1 VTLLQSST
9 TDTLEVR
16 SPRREPDTSGLVS
29 TDLVR
34 VYLNTIGK
42 TALLTAEQEVE
53 LSKRIEAGLY
63 AERLLTERQLTPA
76 LQRDYKALA
85 TDGKAAKR
93 HLLEANLRLVV
104 SVAKRYTG
112 HGMTF
117 LDLIQ
122 EGNVGLIRAVE
133 KFDYTKGFKFSTY
146 ATWWIRQA
154 ITRAMADS
162 GRTIRLPV
170 HLAEQVNKVVRT
182 RRRIHQELEREPTA
196 EELGLELDMTPERIT
211 ELLEYSRD
219 LVSLDQTVGA
229 DEESRLGDFIE
240 DADAAV
246 AEDAVAFQMMKGDVR
261 NVLSTLEDRER
272 DVVVLRFG
280 LDGGQPRTLEQIGK
294 QFGLSR
300 ERVRQIE
307 RETMAKLRDPQRAD
321 ALRDYLAKDPPA
333 PHRSQA
339 RGGALQGAAPGAGHR
354 QVAGSRRLWATH
366 RAPSPLT
373 GTPDGGTLERHRPPE
388 GDAVT
393 TEPPDT
399 FQISVEA
406 AELYEARFVPAIF
419 AEWAPLL
426 ADLAGVRPG
435 QEVLDA
441 ACGTGI
447 VARTV
452 ADRLAGSGRVVG
464 TRPQRRDA
472 GAVARRVRPD
482 LEWRHGDV
490 AALPF
495 SDRSFDVVL
504 CQMALMF
511 FPDRTAALREMAR
524 VARPGGTVAIAV
536 PAALA
541 DQPAYGTVRRDGGA
555 GSRPGRHG
563 LCSGS
568 YWVCG
573 DLAALTGEMTG
584 AGLLVVDTRTHPGTA
599 RFASPRSS
607 RSRRSR
613 AHR

>member
-1 VTLLQSST
+1 VTLLQSSPN
-9 TDTLEVR
+9 DTLEVR
-16 SPRREPDTSGLVS
+16 SRATRREPDTSGLVS

-53 LSKRIEAGLY
+53 LAKRIEAGLY
-63 AERLLTERQLTPA
+63 AERLLAEKQGLSPA
-76 LQRDYKALA
+76 YRRDYKALA
-85 TDGKAAKR
+85 IDGKAAKR

-182 RRRIHQELEREPTA
+182 RRRMHQELEREPTA
-196 EELGLELDMTPERIT
+196 EELGLELDMPEERIV

-219 LVSLDQTVGA
+219 LVSLDQTVGS

-261 NVLSTLEDRER
+261 TVLSTLEDRER

-280 LDGGQPRTLEQIGK
+280 LDGNQPRTLEQIGK

-321 ALRDYLAKDPPA
+321 ALRDYLA
-333 PHRSQA
+333 
-339 RGGALQGAAPGAGHR
+339 
-354 QVAGSRRLWATH
+354 
-366 RAPSPLT
+366 
-373 GTPDGGTLERHRPPE
+373 
-388 GDAVT
+388 
-393 TEPPDT
+393 
-399 FQISVEA
+399 
-406 AELYEARFVPAIF
+406 
-419 AEWAPLL
+419 
-426 ADLAGVRPG
+426 
-435 QEVLDA
+435 
-441 ACGTGI
+441 
-447 VARTV
+447 
-452 ADRLAGSGRVVG
+452 
-464 TRPQRRDA
+464 
-472 GAVARRVRPD
+472 
-482 LEWRHGDV
+482 
-490 AALPF
+490 
-495 SDRSFDVVL
+495 
-504 CQMALMF
+504 
-511 FPDRTAALREMAR
+511 
-524 VARPGGTVAIAV
+524 
-536 PAALA
+536 
-541 DQPAYGTVRRDGGA
+541 
-555 GSRPGRHG
+555 
-563 LCSGS
+563 
-568 YWVCG
+568 
-573 DLAALTGEMTG
+573 
-584 AGLLVVDTRTHPGTA
+584 
-599 RFASPRSS
+599 
-607 RSRRSR
+607 
-613 AHR
+613 

>member
-1 VTLLQSST
+1 VTLLQSSPN
-9 TDTLEVR
+9 DTLEVR
-16 SPRREPDTSGLVS
+16 SPRREPDSTGLVS

-53 LSKRIEAGLY
+53 LAKRIEAGLY
-63 AERLLTERQLTPA
+63 ADRLLAEKQGLTSA
-76 LQRDYKALA
+76 YQRDYKALA
-85 TDGKAAKR
+85 VDGKAAKR

-182 RRRIHQELEREPTA
+182 RRRMHQELEREPTA
-196 EELGLELDMTPERIT
+196 EELGLELDLPEERIT

-261 NVLSTLEDRER
+261 TVLSTLEDRER

-280 LDGGQPRTLEQIGK
+280 LDGQQPRTLEQIGK
-294 QFGLSR
+294 KFGLSR

-321 ALRDYLAKDPPA
+321 ALRDYL
-333 PHRSQA
+333 
-339 RGGALQGAAPGAGHR
+339 G
-354 QVAGSRRLWATH
+354 
-366 RAPSPLT
+366 
-373 GTPDGGTLERHRPPE
+373 
-388 GDAVT
+388 
-393 TEPPDT
+393 
-399 FQISVEA
+399 
-406 AELYEARFVPAIF
+406 
-419 AEWAPLL
+419 
-426 ADLAGVRPG
+426 
-435 QEVLDA
+435 
-441 ACGTGI
+441 
-447 VARTV
+447 
-452 ADRLAGSGRVVG
+452 
-464 TRPQRRDA
+464 
-472 GAVARRVRPD
+472 
-482 LEWRHGDV
+482 
-490 AALPF
+490 
-495 SDRSFDVVL
+495 
-504 CQMALMF
+504 
-511 FPDRTAALREMAR
+511 
-524 VARPGGTVAIAV
+524 
-536 PAALA
+536 
-541 DQPAYGTVRRDGGA
+541 
-555 GSRPGRHG
+555 
-563 LCSGS
+563 
-568 YWVCG
+568 
-573 DLAALTGEMTG
+573 
-584 AGLLVVDTRTHPGTA
+584 
-599 RFASPRSS
+599 
-607 RSRRSR
+607 
-613 AHR
+613 

>member
-1 VTLLQSST
+1 MTLLQSSPN
-9 TDTLEVR
+9 DALEVR

-53 LSKRIEAGLY
+53 LAKRIEAGLY
-63 AERLLTERQLTPA
+63 ADRLLAEKPDLSPA
-76 LQRDYKALA
+76 KKRDYKILA
-85 TDGKAAKR
+85 VDGKAAKA

-182 RRRIHQELEREPTA
+182 RRRMHQELEREPTA
-196 EELGLELDMTPERIT
+196 EELGLELDMPEARIT

-219 LVSLDQTVGA
+219 LVSLDQTVGT

-261 NVLSTLEDRER
+261 NVLNTLEDRER

-280 LDGGQPRTLEQIGK
+280 LDGSQPRTLEQIGK

-307 RETMAKLRDPQRAD
+307 RETMAKLRDPERAD
-321 ALRDYLAKDPPA
+321 ALRDYLA
-333 PHRSQA
+333 
-339 RGGALQGAAPGAGHR
+339 
-354 QVAGSRRLWATH
+354 
-366 RAPSPLT
+366 
-373 GTPDGGTLERHRPPE
+373 
-388 GDAVT
+388 
-393 TEPPDT
+393 
-399 FQISVEA
+399 
-406 AELYEARFVPAIF
+406 
-419 AEWAPLL
+419 
-426 ADLAGVRPG
+426 
-435 QEVLDA
+435 
-441 ACGTGI
+441 
-447 VARTV
+447 
-452 ADRLAGSGRVVG
+452 
-464 TRPQRRDA
+464 
-472 GAVARRVRPD
+472 
-482 LEWRHGDV
+482 
-490 AALPF
+490 
-495 SDRSFDVVL
+495 
-504 CQMALMF
+504 
-511 FPDRTAALREMAR
+511 
-524 VARPGGTVAIAV
+524 
-536 PAALA
+536 
-541 DQPAYGTVRRDGGA
+541 
-555 GSRPGRHG
+555 
-563 LCSGS
+563 
-568 YWVCG
+568 
-573 DLAALTGEMTG
+573 
-584 AGLLVVDTRTHPGTA
+584 
-599 RFASPRSS
+599 
-607 RSRRSR
+607 
-613 AHR
+613 